1 MDSGERLR
9 LGSPEAEPAAPRAV
23 VTGTLYGVGM
33 GPGDPDYLTLR
44 AHRILQRA
52 PVLVHFCK
60 QGRRGNARTIADAV
74 LGPDTPRQA
83 PRELALA
90 YPYTTELP
98 PEHPDYVAALAAFYD
113 AAATTLADH
122 LGAGRDVAI
131 LSEGDPFFYG
141 SFMHLWRRL
150 KDRFPVE
157 VVPGVTGMAGCWSRA
172 GTPITWGDD
181 VLTVL
186 PATLPAATLL
196 ARLRATDAAVIM
208 KLGRHLPKVRAALAE
223 AGLLARAVYVERGT
237 MAGERILPLAERPD
251 DAPAP
256 YFAIVLVPGE
266 GRRP

>member
-1 MDSGERLR
+1 MDALTALAAEPGCAGERPVTR
-9 LGSPEAEPAAPRAV
+9 

-33 GPGDPDYLTLR
+33 GPGDPDYLTVR
-44 AHRILQRA
+44 AVRVLEHA
-52 PVLVHFCK
+52 HHLVHFCK
-60 QGRRGNARTIADAV
+60 AGRRGNARTIADAV
-74 LGPDTPRQA
+74 VRDPA
-83 PRELALA
+83 REWALA

-98 PEHPDYVAALAAFYD
+98 PEDPAYVTALARFYD
-113 AAATTLADH
+113 EAAAEMARE

-157 VVPGVTGMAGCWSRA
+157 VVPGVTGMSGCWTRA

-186 PATLPAATLL
+186 PATLPGAVL
-196 ARLRATDAAVIM
+196 AQRLAETDAAVIM
-208 KLGRHLPKVRAALAE
+208 KLGRHLPKVRAALSE
-223 AGLLARAVYVERGT
+223 AGLLGRAVYVERGT
-237 MAGERILPLAERPD
+237 MAGERILPLAEKPD
-251 DAPAP
+251 DAAP
-256 YFAIVLVPGE
+256 YFSMVLIPGE

>member
-1 MDSGERLR
+1 MDSSERLPP
-9 LGSPEAEPAAPRAV
+9 GPAERTAIPRVAT
-23 VTGTLYGVGM
+23 TGTLFGVGM
-33 GPGDPDYLTLR
+33 GPGEPDYLTIR
-44 AHRILQRA
+44 AMRVLERA

-60 QGRRGNARTIADAV
+60 KGRRGNARTIADAV
-74 LGPDTPRQA
+74 LA
-83 PRELALA
+83 PEPAREHPLV
-90 YPYTTELP
+90 YPYTTELHP
-98 PEHPDYVAALAAFYD
+98 DHPDYVAALAAFYD
-113 AAATTLADH
+113 DAAGRLADH

-157 VVPGVTGMAGCWSRA
+157 VVPGVTGMSGCWTRA

-186 PATLPAATLL
+186 PATLPHAALVE
-196 ARLRATDAAVIM
+196 RLRHTDAAVLM

-223 AGLLARAVYVERGT
+223 AGVLERAVYVERGT
-237 MAGERILPLAERPD
+237 MAGERVIPLKDKPD
-251 DAPAP
+251 DVAP
-256 YFAIVLVPGE
+256 YFSMVLLPGE

>member
-1 MDSGERLR
+1 MDASERLPPVET
-9 LGSPEAEPAAPRAV
+9 LEPAEPPRRV
-23 VTGTLYGVGM
+23 VTGTLFGVGM
-33 GPGDPDYLTLR
+33 GPGDPDYLTVR
-44 AHRILQRA
+44 AMKVLAEA

-60 QGRRGNARTIADAV
+60 KGRRGNARTIADAV
-74 LGPDTPRQA
+74 LRDPA
-83 PRELALA
+83 REFPLV

-98 PEHPDYVAALAAFYD
+98 PEHALYVSALAGFYD
-113 AAATTLADH
+113 DAAGRLADH

-157 VVPGVTGMAGCWSRA
+157 VVPGVTGMSGCWTRA

-186 PATLPAATLL
+186 PATLGHAAL
-196 ARLRATDAAVIM
+196 AERLRITDAAVIM
-208 KLGRHLPKVRAALAE
+208 KLGRHLPKVRKALAE
-223 AGLLARAVYVERGT
+223 TGLLDRAIYVERGT
-237 MAGERILPLAERPD
+237 MAGERVMALSDKPD
-251 DAPAP
+251 DAAP
-256 YFAIVLVPGE
+256 YFSMVLVPGE

>member
-1 MDSGERLR
+1 MEASEPILR
-9 LGSPEAEPAAPRAV
+9 EAANEAPARPAGV

-33 GPGDPDYLTLR
+33 GPGDPDYLTVR
-44 AHRILQRA
+44 AVRVLESA

-60 QGRRGNARTIADAV
+60 KGRRGNARTIADAI
-74 LGPDTPRQA
+74 LRDPA
-83 PRELALA
+83 REFPLV
-90 YPYTTELP
+90 YPYTTELAP
-98 PEHPDYVAALAAFYD
+98 DHPDYVSALAAFYED
-113 AAATTLADH
+113 AATSLADH

-157 VVPGVTGMAGCWSRA
+157 VVPGVTGMSGCWTRA

-186 PATLPAATLL
+186 PATLSAPDL
-196 ARLRATDAAVIM
+196 AERLRGTDAAVIM
-208 KLGRHLPKVRAALAE
+208 KLGRHLPKVRAALSE

-237 MAGERILPLAERPD
+237 MEGERVVPLSEKPD
-251 DAPAP
+251 DAAP
-256 YFAIVLVPGE
+256 YFSMVLVPGE

>member
-1 MDSGERLR
+1 MESGERL
-9 LGSPEAEPAAPRAV
+9 PPDAAERTENSRAV
-23 VTGTLYGVGM
+23 TTGTLYGVGM
-33 GPGDPDYLTLR
+33 GPGEPDYLTVR
-44 AHRILQRA
+44 AMRVLERA

-60 QGRRGNARTIADAV
+60 KGRRGNARTIADAV
-74 LGPDTPRQA
+74 LAAEPA
-83 PRELALA
+83 RECPLV
-90 YPYTTELP
+90 YPYTTELH

-113 AAATTLADH
+113 DAAGRLADH

-157 VVPGVTGMAGCWSRA
+157 VVPGVTGMSGCWTRA

-186 PATLPAATLL
+186 PATLPHAALVE
-196 ARLRATDAAVIM
+196 RLRATDAAVLM

-223 AGLLARAVYVERGT
+223 AGVLERAVYVERGT
-237 MAGERILPLAERPD
+237 MAGERVIALRDKPDD
-251 DAPAP
+251 DAP
-256 YFAIVLVPGE
+256 YFSMVLLPGE